1 MIAALSRQLS
11 QRGCAAR
18 VVSINHLSELQESI
32 EAGHRNG
39 MFDEGLYQEYLKGF
53 VFSPPASLPEAR
65 SLIIVAARQP
75 QVRLTFTYQGEPRPV
90 MVPPSYLHAAEA
102 DNKVQEMLT
111 EILGPEGYHVVPAIL
126 PKKLLAAHSGLASYG
141 RNNITYV
148 EGMGSFHRLT
158 AFYSDLQC
166 QDGENWHALRMLER
180 CNDCGA
186 CTRLCPS
193 GAIGNDRFL
202 LHAERCIVFHNEK
215 PAAVPFPAWVDGSWH
230 NCLVGCLLCQK
241 ACPENKP
248 YVRSFEAGAEFTEEE
263 TALLA
268 SGAPIDQM
276 PAALAD
282 KIEKCDL
289 AGLMDVLP
297 RNLRALLERS

>member
-1 MIAALSRQLS
+1 MIAALYQRLS

-18 VVSINHLSELQESI
+18 VVSIGHLNELRESI

-39 MFDEGLYQEYLKGF
+39 MFNEGLYQEYLKGF
-53 VFSPPASLPEAR
+53 VFSPPVSLPEAR
-65 SLIIVAARQP
+65 SLIAVAVKQP
-75 QVRLTFTYQGEPRPV
+75 QVRLTFTYQGELKPV

-102 DNKVQEMLT
+102 DRKVQEILT
-111 EILGPEGYHVVPAIL
+111 EILGFEGYHVVPATL
-126 PKKLLAAHSGLASYG
+126 PKKLLAAHSGLAVYG

-158 AFYSDLQC
+158 AFYSDLPC
-166 QDGENWHALRMLER
+166 QDSENWQALRMLER

-186 CTRLCPS
+186 CTSLCPS
-193 GAIGNDRFL
+193 GAIGPDRFL

-215 PAAVPFPAWVDGSWH
+215 PAAIPFPAWLDGSWH

-248 YVRSFEAGAEFTEEE
+248 YASSFENGAEFTEDE
-263 TALLA
+263 TALLV
-268 SGAPIDQM
+268 SGTPIDQM
-276 PAALAD
+276 PAALV
-282 KIEKCDL
+282 KKLEKYDL
-289 AGLMDVLP
+289 IGLLDSLP